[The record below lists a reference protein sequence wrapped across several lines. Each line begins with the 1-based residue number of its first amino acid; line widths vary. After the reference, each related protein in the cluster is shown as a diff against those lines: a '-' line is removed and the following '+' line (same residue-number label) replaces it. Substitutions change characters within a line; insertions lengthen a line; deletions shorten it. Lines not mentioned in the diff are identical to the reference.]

1 MAADRKRD
9 AIATYNAAYAA
20 CGDLWFKEHLKP
32 TVALVGQRI
41 GIQHNVVISR
51 ALKDWKADV
60 DFERLL
66 EERMAAART
75 AQPARDARLDQALA
89 GVVRMAQEEAR
100 REFEALREDL
110 ERERTA
116 LRAETDAAQAEVDR
130 IRQAW
135 DAYRSAAE
143 QAREDLLGQLARR
156 EADIA
161 ALRDSERGLRTAL
174 AAAEAQRAAQTA
186 TLAEREAAAAKM
198 FETFEKRFEAD
209 HAWHL
214 RRIAE
219 ERDAAQRASE
229 DRIERLQRRI
239 AELEAEA
246 QAAAQLRDLLH
257 RQGETVAALHREW
270 TAWCS
275 NQEPNRR
282 PKPWAPDRGSR
293 PSSLRRRR

>member
-1 MAADRKRD
+1 MAADKKRD
-9 AIATYNAAYAA
+9 AVATYNAAYAA
-20 CGDLWFKEHLKP
+20 CGELWFKEHLKP
-32 TVALVGQRI
+32 TVALIGQRI

-60 DFERLL
+60 DFERLV
-66 EERMAAART
+66 EERLAAART
-75 AQPARDARLDQALA
+75 AQPPRDARLDQALA

-110 ERERTA
+110 ERERAA
-116 LRAETDAAQAEVDR
+116 LRAETEAARAEVDR
-130 IRQAW
+130 IRREW
-135 DAYRSAAE
+135 EAYRSAAE
-143 QAREDLLGQLARR
+143 QARADLLGQLAQR
-156 EADIA
+156 EAEIA
-161 ALRDSERGLRTAL
+161 ALRDSERGLRAAL

-198 FETFEKRFEAD
+198 LEALEERFEAD

-219 ERDAAQRASE
+219 ERDAAQRAAE

-239 AELEAEA
+239 GELETEA
-246 QAAAQLRDLLH
+246 QASASLRDLLR
-257 RQGETVAALHREW
+257 RQMDILTVLQREW
-270 TAWCS
+270 AAWRS
-275 NQEPNRR
+275 DREADQR

-293 PSSLRRRR
+293 PSTVRKRR

>member
-100 REFEALREDL
+100 REFEALRDDL

-130 IRQAW
+130 IRRAW

-143 QAREDLLGQLARR
+143 QAREDLLAQLTQR

-219 ERDAAQRASE
+219 ERDAAQRAVE
-229 DRIERLQRRI
+229 DKIEPLQRRI
-239 AELEAEA
+239 AELEAQVEDSA
-246 QAAAQLRDLLH
+246 SLRDLLR
-257 RQGETVAALHREW
+257 RQADTIAALHREW
-270 TAWCS
+270 TAWRS
-275 NQEPNRR
+275 NHEAAR

-293 PSSLRRRR
+293 TSSLRRRR